1 MFLDRLSSNMGSL
14 RVTETRK
21 TLALLFDV
29 TEAPKFWSK
38 IVVDVVEE

>member
-1 MFLDRLSSNMGSL
+1 M
-14 RVTETRK
+14 TETRK

-38 IVVDVVEE
+38 IVVDVVEEWSTLSRGGGEKEV